1 MRARHIALSGLVVL
15 ALGAG
20 LAATR
25 GDGNGHSSDRSP
37 QDKPGADPG
46 RQVATHSRATG
57 SHVFVIVL
65 ENREYGQVV
74 GNSRAPYINRLARR
88 GALAT
93 RYFAITHPSLPNY
106 LAIIGGSTF
115 GIRSDCTDC
124 SARDPNLALQL
135 DHAGI
140 SWRAYMEGMPRAC
153 YRGAFAGNYVK
164 KHNPFAYFP
173 SIVGDP
179 ARCANVVPGGRLDRD
194 LERGSLASFSWI
206 TPDLCQDAHDCG
218 IGASDR
224 YLATIVPKLL
234 RDLGSNGFLVL
245 TFDEGITGRGCCG
258 GARGGRIATIVAGPG
273 VRNRTRLR
281 RAYDHYS
288 LLRTLEDAF
297 SLTHIRKA
305 RGARSMRAAFE
316 SFPAVGS
323 SGAG

>member
-1 MRARHIALSGLVVL
+1 MRARHIAISGLVVL

-20 LAATR
+20 VVAPQ
-25 GDGNGHSSDRSP
+25 GDGKGPSGDRSP
-37 QDKPGADPG
+37 QRRHGAEPDRHIAAQTG
-46 RQVATHSRATG
+46 AAG
-57 SHVFVIVL
+57 SHVFMIVL
-65 ENREYGQVV
+65 ENREFGQVV

-140 SWRAYMEGMPRAC
+140 SWRAYMEGMPQPC
-153 YRGAFAGNYVK
+153 YRGASSGNYVK

-173 SIVGDP
+173 SIAGDP

-194 LERGSLASFSWI
+194 LERDSLASFSWI
-206 TPDLCQDAHDCG
+206 TPDICQDAHDCG

-224 YLATIVPKLL
+224 YLATTVPKLL
-234 RDLGSNGFLVL
+234 RDLGSDGFLVL
-245 TFDEGITGRGCCG
+245 TFDEGITDRGCCG

-273 VRNRTRLR
+273 VRHRTRLK

-297 SLTHIRKA
+297 SLGHIRKA

-323 SGAG
+323 KGAG